1 MTSPGP
7 EGGITWS
14 GLTQGQLYFSIRISD
29 RFAIVVTPTT
39 DNPCYIQLGGAFVNY
54 PNIPITF
61 LPWGPMHVL
70 PLGQ

>member
-14 GLTQGQLYFSIRISD
+14 GLTQGASLYQHQNIGQVCHSG
-29 RFAIVVTPTT
+29 AYT
-39 DNPCYIQLGGAFVNY
+39 DNPCYIQLGGAFMNY
-54 PNIPITF
+54 PNILIRF
-61 LPWGPMHVL
+61 LPWRPMHVL